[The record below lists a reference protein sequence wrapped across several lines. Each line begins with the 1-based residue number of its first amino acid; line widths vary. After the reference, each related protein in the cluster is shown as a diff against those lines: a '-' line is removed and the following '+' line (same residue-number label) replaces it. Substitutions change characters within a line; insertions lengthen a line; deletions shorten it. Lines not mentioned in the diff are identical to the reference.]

1 MSRTPMFDPM
11 TSDARS
17 SLIAGLTEACNKIA
31 GILDMKTN
39 TAENISLPE
48 LYIEPTDRYRIYQ
61 APLGN
66 KLWLHE
72 PAPVIKKNGTVIE
85 PETDGFS
92 IDYLGGSIAF
102 ESGYTL
108 NEWDV
113 ITADVTYIVDESNKI
128 NDLVASIKSFEEDA
142 GKNKGAFENPDDL
155 SSSFPEA
162 KPGDFA
168 IVTSEN
174 AIYIWD
180 DTKKEW
186 VNANAKVDLTE
197 YFTKEEMEQ
206 LLNEKQDNIVA
217 KEVDSES
224 GESATDYFYAGD
236 KTWVNLLSKIKGC
249 ALSGLVT
256 SDSSQVEAADTLL
269 VAIGKLQAQINGFI
283 HPIIGTGAPTNST
296 VGVVGQDYINAS
308 NGDKYRMISI
318 SSSGASKSYIWNKYG
333 TTNVENFKILV
344 PASAWSNNTCAIS
357 NRKIQIGKNYTYFV
371 GPSDESYSTYNK
383 CSVRAYDVTTEGIL
397 TLQASEMPVVD
408 IYVDICKLDSD
419 HGGDGY
425 NLIYGPSEIVSVEI
439 ENTNIDLQPVSKI
452 SAENTSGFDSISVKQ
467 YGKNLLDSDTFI
479 SEYLQ
484 TSYAEL
490 DGFIML
496 LPLVPG
502 RTYYIKSN
510 MEGIPGLIENLP
522 PSGVMIRFRFK
533 NSETGELNDPKIV
546 YYIINRHSQ
555 GFQEKVSAGF
565 TFSIP
570 DGADLAYLQGFV
582 TTAES
587 QEVVPP
593 ILKTLFLYDITD
605 STTPHMDFEPY
616 AGATLTQNL
625 PETVYGGS
633 YDWSKGELRVTHGL
647 SEEGT
652 VEALPN
658 PKILKLN
665 SQKLHPLLGTNT
677 LMSNCGDTTV
687 KLAASN
693 GKVYNVGGGGGSSKD
708 AVTVSG
714 GGHMTMEDIF
724 GPPPYEI
731 EFTSEELE
739 DTTAKD
745 IIFDGTIS
753 GLDSSNVQDAIDNLN
768 SGKQNKLT
776 GAPGQVVG
784 FGSDGAA
791 VAVSGWSN
799 QNILDNAYWANRE
812 SIINQPGQEEYTATG
827 YTIDRWYSRTAV
839 TATLQDNGLRIRSDT
854 NPQAFNQRLENFE
867 QLLGQTV
874 TVSMLITEN
883 RSTTNIEHFGLT
895 YADNVGLNT
904 NTFLSKTIPVGFVG
918 LVTMTSVVPATP
930 SHSGMNFALFYNNG
944 TKNIDITVAA
954 VKLELGSQQTLAH
967 QDSSGNWVLNDPP
980 PDKALELLK
989 CQRYYQVFSS
999 ASIRPTKAV
1008 DFRPTMR
1015 IDPALSTIEI
1025 DGVTYY
1031 TADANL

>member
-66 KLWLHE
+66 KLWLHD
-72 PAPVIKKNGTVIE
+72 PAPIIKKNGTVIE

-142 GKNKGAFENPDDL
+142 GKNKGAFENPSDL
-155 SSSFPEA
+155 SSAFPEA

-186 VNANAKVDLTE
+186 VNANAKVDLTN

-206 LLNEKQDNIVA
+206 FLNEKQDNIVA
-217 KEVDSES
+217 KEVDSEN

-236 KTWVNLLSKIKGC
+236 KTWVSLLSKIKGC

-283 HPIIGTGAPTNST
+283 HPIIGTGAPTTST
-296 VGVVGQDYINAS
+296 AGVVGQDYINTS
-308 NGDKYRMISI
+308 NGDKYRMVSVN
-318 SSSGASKSYIWNKYG
+318 GTTYTWKKYG
-333 TTNVENFKILV
+333 ETSVENFTVSIPV
-344 PASAWSNNTCAIS
+344 SSWSNRTCTITDS
-357 NRKIQIGKNYTYFV
+357 KIQSGTNYTYFV
-371 GPSDESYSTYNK
+371 GPADANYTTYNESGIYADDVK
-383 CSVRAYDVTTEGIL
+383 SNGSMTFHASDVPTIAVSVN
-397 TLQASEMPVVD
+397 
-408 IYVDICKLDSD
+408 ICKLD
-419 HGGDGY
+419 G
-425 NLIYGPSEIVSVEI
+425 
-439 ENTNIDLQPVSKI
+439 
-452 SAENTSGFDSISVKQ
+452 
-467 YGKNLLDSDTFI
+467 
-479 SEYLQ
+479 
-484 TSYAEL
+484 
-490 DGFIML
+490 
-496 LPLVPG
+496 
-502 RTYYIKSN
+502 
-510 MEGIPGLIENLP
+510 
-522 PSGVMIRFRFK
+522 
-533 NSETGELNDPKIV
+533 
-546 YYIINRHSQ
+546 
-555 GFQEKVSAGF
+555 
-565 TFSIP
+565 
-570 DGADLAYLQGFV
+570 
-582 TTAES
+582 
-587 QEVVPP
+587 
-593 ILKTLFLYDITD
+593 
-605 STTPHMDFEPY
+605 ST
-616 AGATLTQNL
+616 
-625 PETVYGGS
+625 
-633 YDWSKGELRVTHGL
+633 
-647 SEEGT
+647 
-652 VEALPN
+652 
-658 PKILKLN
+658 
-665 SQKLHPLLGTNT
+665 
-677 LMSNCGDTTV
+677 
-687 KLAASN
+687 N
-693 GKVYNVGGGGGSSKD
+693 GKVYNVGGRGGSSKD

-714 GGHMTMEDIF
+714 GGHMTMEEIF

-768 SGKQNKLT
+768 TGKQNKLT

-784 FGSDGAA
+784 FGKDGAA

-799 QNILDNAYWANRE
+799 TNLLDNWYFPDPV
-812 SIINQPGQEEYTATG
+812 NQKIQKEYDGET
-827 YTIDRWYSRTAV
+827 YTIDRWKFDGSLKGNLEIVANSHISVTGNASSIVSFGQSIPEYQYQNLFGKTLTFSILTANGQLFYTTETLPPSGDASFDGTDVNIASGCAIDIFYSKV
-839 TATLQDNGLRIRSDT
+839 GKQLIPRIIFYKT
-854 NPQAFNQRLENFE
+854 
-867 QLLGQTV
+867 TT
-874 TVSMLITEN
+874 TVSL
-883 RSTTNIEHFGLT
+883 
-895 YADNVGLNT
+895 
-904 NTFLSKTIPVGFVG
+904 
-918 LVTMTSVVPATP
+918 
-930 SHSGMNFALFYNNG
+930 
-944 TKNIDITVAA
+944 VAA
-954 VKLELGSQQTLAH
+954 KLELGSQQTLAH
-967 QDSSGNWVLNDPP
+967 KDASGNWVLNDPP
-980 PDKALELLK
+980 PDKTLELLK
-989 CQRYYQVFSS
+989 CQRYFQVFSS
-999 ASIRPTKAV
+999 VTLRPTKAV